1 MRHAHLSYVETEHKG
16 GTRFHLFPQLPTLEQ
31 QNAPET
37 VWVSSPA
44 GSLMPGPADH
54 RMYVID
60 PIGKEKPYGYYP
72 GPGGSIEHYRPPWPG
87 AVLDMAHPDSDG
99 HFDHL
104 EYGTYEF
111 EQAHAFGS
119 IRFTMDIWERYFE
132 RPLEWHFRD
141 YYDRLEILF
150 LRGLDNAFAGFGSV
164 EIGSY
169 TSKKT
174 GDHVEFGLSFDILSH
189 ELGHL
194 IIYNEIGLPGTVEV
208 DGEYF
213 GFHESAAD
221 MVALISLLHFDSA
234 AVGLLENSRGNLYSY
249 NRLNRFGEVSD
260 NWQLRSA
267 ANNKTL
273 YDYEAGWT
281 YEHRLSQ
288 VLTGALFDT
297 WVDVFHENLLEA
309 GLISQSLEDL
319 SDRMEGDPEYAAVIQ
334 PMFDRAYARN
344 PGGFADALIASRDYM
359 GFAMAAL
366 WERLS
371 VETLDYADVYRTFV
385 EVDHDMTGGRH
396 GKIIHGNMRRR
407 GIGIV
412 KAGPRLMPPDEES
425 HAFSDRT
432 ATPLDG
438 CACHSR
444 RLPYAVRRNIAENM
458 K

>member
-1 MRHAHLSYVETEHKG
+1 MSYIETEHKG
-16 GTRFHLFPQLPTLEQ
+16 GTRFRLFPQPPSLEQ
-31 QNAPET
+31 QEEPET

-60 PIGKEKPYGYYP
+60 PVGKEKPYGYYP
-72 GPGGSIEHYRPPWPG
+72 GPNGSMFHYRPPWPG
-87 AVLDMAHPDSDG
+87 PILDVAHPDADG

-104 EYGTYEF
+104 EPGTHQF

-132 RPLEWHFRD
+132 RPLEWHFD
-141 YYDRLEILF
+141 DFYDRLEILF
-150 LRGLDNAFAGFGSV
+150 LRGLDNAYAGFGSV

-194 IIYNEIGLPGTVEV
+194 IIYREIGLPGTQEV

-234 AVGLLENSRGNLYSY
+234 VVGLLENSRGNLYSY
-249 NRLNRFGEVSD
+249 NRLNRFGEISD

-267 ANNKTL
+267 ANQKTMW
-273 YDYEAGWT
+273 DFEDGWT

-297 WVDVFHENLLEA
+297 WVDIFHENLLDA
-309 GLISQSLEDL
+309 GLISQSLEEL
-319 SDRMEGDPEYAAVIQ
+319 SDRMEGDPDYEAVIQ
-334 PMFDRAYARN
+334 PMFDEAYARN
-344 PGGFADALIASRDYM
+344 PGGFADALVASRDFM

-371 VETLDYADVYRTFV
+371 IETLDYADVYETLV
-385 EVDHDMTGGRH
+385 EVERDMTGGRYAP
-396 GKIIHGNMRRR
+396 IIHTNMRRR

-412 KAGPRLMPPDEES
+412 KAGPRLTPPDEKS

-432 ATPLDG
+432 ATPEGTCD
-438 CACHSR
+438 CCDPS
-444 RLPYAVRRNIAENM
+444 LPYSIRRELARSNG
-458 K
+458 

>member
-1 MRHAHLSYVETEHKG
+1 MSYVETEHRG
-16 GTRFHLFPQLPTLEQ
+16 GTRFRLFPQPPSLEAQ
-31 QNAPET
+31 EEPET

-44 GSLMPGPADH
+44 GSLMPGPSDH

-60 PIGKEKPYGYYP
+60 PVGKEKPYGYYP
-72 GPGGSIEHYRPPWPG
+72 GPNGSTFHYRPPWPG
-87 AVLDMAHPDSDG
+87 PILDVAHPDPDG

-104 EYGTYEF
+104 EPGTYQF
-111 EQAHAFGS
+111 EQAHAFGA
-119 IRFTMDIWERYFE
+119 IRFTMDIWEHYFE
-132 RPLEWHFRD
+132 RPLEWHFED
-141 YYDRLEILF
+141 FYDRLEILF
-150 LRGLDNAFAGFGSV
+150 LRGLDNAYAGFGSI

-194 IIYNEIGLPGTVEV
+194 IIYREIGLPGTQDV

-221 MVALISLLHFDSA
+221 IVALISLLHFDSA
-234 AVGLLENSRGNLYSY
+234 VVGLLENSRGNLYSY
-249 NRLNRFGEVSD
+249 NRLNRFGEISD

-267 ANNKTL
+267 ANQKTM
-273 YDYEAGWT
+273 YDFADGWT

-297 WVDVFHENLLEA
+297 WVDIFHENLLDA

-319 SDRMEGDPEYAAVIQ
+319 SDRLEGDPDYEAVIQ
-334 PMFDRAYARN
+334 PMFDAAYAQN

-359 GFAMAAL
+359 GFSMAAL

-371 VETLDYADVYRTFV
+371 IETLDYADVYDTLIEV
-385 EVDHDMTGGRH
+385 EHDMTGGRYAR
-396 GKIIHGNMRRR
+396 IIHTNMRRR

-412 KAGPRLMPPDEES
+412 KAGPRLKPPDKKS
-425 HAFSDRT
+425 HAFSHRT
-432 ATPLDG
+432 ATPQGTCD
-438 CACHSR
+438 CCDPN
-444 RLPYAVRRNIAENM
+444 LPYAIRRELARTTGS
-458 K
+458 